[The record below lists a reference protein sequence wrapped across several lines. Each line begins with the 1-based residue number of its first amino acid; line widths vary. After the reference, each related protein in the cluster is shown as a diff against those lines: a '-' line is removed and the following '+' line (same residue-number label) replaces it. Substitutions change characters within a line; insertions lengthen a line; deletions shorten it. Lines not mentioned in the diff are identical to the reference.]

1 MRVQNGGT
9 MFMKEAPRSNR
20 IGIRL
25 TDVERGRLVEMAKG
39 RGLSQFV
46 RDVLRA
52 HIERQRKK
60 KGR

>member
-1 MRVQNGGT
+1 
-9 MFMKEAPRSNR
+9 MFMKDAPRTNR
-20 IGIRL
+20 IAIRL
-25 TDVERGRLVEMAKG
+25 TDVERGRLVELAKE

-52 HIERQRKK
+52 HIERQSKK